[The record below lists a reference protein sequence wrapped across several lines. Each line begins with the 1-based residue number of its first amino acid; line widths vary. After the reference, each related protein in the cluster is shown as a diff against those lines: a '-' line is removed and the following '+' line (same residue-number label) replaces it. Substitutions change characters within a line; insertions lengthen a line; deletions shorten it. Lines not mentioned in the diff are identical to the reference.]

1 MTWLARVGRP
11 QVALSEIISIGETG
25 RLHGCAYGRKQRGPF
40 GRQLAS
46 VASTDATW
54 LDHLAAVF
62 AVFRTRLREVCSYAA
77 AWFIS
82 KSVTGGSARSQ
93 SNGYR
98 LAEPNIEV
106 QVDGPGVVTMTISLE
121 TVVVKYLDA
130 KKLSGGTRKEYK
142 STIAKWLAWEGRVD
156 VDKIERTHIREFLD
170 WVHEKAI
177 EGGGSN
183 PGRTANK
190 ARENLRAILSWS

>member
-1 MTWLARVGRP
+1 M
-11 QVALSEIISIGETG
+11 
-25 RLHGCAYGRKQRGPF
+25 
-40 GRQLAS
+40 
-46 VASTDATW
+46 
-54 LDHLAAVF
+54 
-62 AVFRTRLREVCSYAA
+62 
-77 AWFIS
+77 
-82 KSVTGGSARSQ
+82 TGGSARSQ

-121 TVVVKYLDA
+121 TVVAKYLDA

-156 VDKIERTHIREFLD
+156 VDKIERAHIREFLD

-190 ARENLRAILSWS
+190 ASTPERSSSLSGFMSRYCGGTCLGGQSHPTVKAKTLPQPTAFNALLHGFEGECPCCRRKFRQA